1 MRVTSEWNVWMALQW
16 GGLVAIV
23 WFGIQCIL
31 ARDVALSAAHL
42 AAVNGQPMTWTATQQ
57 LIERTLLSD
66 FGGGTSLGLG
76 MIGRTLLSDSG
87 VGTSF
92 GLWMISVAT
101 VFIWQMCI
109 RKTTPTYSGPWIQA
123 TLNRRMQ
130 GLLGVSLVSS
140 GVLLGNFGA
149 DPQYYG
155 LAIGAVLIGVL
166 AYWMWREVTRDP
178 HQPALPLSSNG
189 EIGGLLVVLGLYLLY
204 KYAVGSEGN
213 RVLLL
218 ALTLVTAYAWL
229 AMTWFYKARPSL
241 EQYRFIAL
249 AKNADP
255 ALTARIGD
263 AWYDFAS
270 EELHSYFDRATVE
283 KTRSEAKNVEEAEIL
298 YIRYRAEQL
307 AALGVY
313 PPAEPTVEPPPVP
326 RGVRG
331 AIHRACQAVYQK
343 FEPIQRFVGWAVIIG
358 NLAFMAQIVV
368 HATAGS
374 WSLLWNPPP
383 PFTGLP

>member
-1 MRVTSEWNVWMALQW
+1 MRVKSDWDQVQW

-31 ARDVALSAAHL
+31 ARDAGLSAAHL

-57 LIERTLLSD
+57 LIEKTLLSES
-66 FGGGTSLGLG
+66 GVLASVGLG
-76 MIGRTLLSDSG
+76 M
-87 VGTSF
+87 F
-92 GLWMISVAT
+92 GLFI
-101 VFIWQMCI
+101 VFIWQTYIC
-109 RKTTPTYSGPWIQA
+109 KTPPTYSEPWIQA
-123 TLNRRMQ
+123 TLNRRVQ
-130 GLLGVSLVSS
+130 GLLGVSLVGS

-178 HQPALPLSSNG
+178 HQPALPLSRTG
-189 EIGGLLVVLGLYLLY
+189 EKIGGLLAGLGLYLLY

-218 ALTLVTAYAWL
+218 TLTLVTAYAWL
-229 AMTWFYKARPSL
+229 ALSWFWKAKPL
-241 EQYRFIAL
+241 LKLCHFIAL

-255 ALTARIGD
+255 ALAARIGD

-270 EELHSYFDRATVE
+270 EELSSDRWDPATVE
-283 KTRSEAKNVEEAEIL
+283 KTWSEAKNVEESKIL

-331 AIHRACQAVYQK
+331 AIHRACQVVYQK
-343 FEPIQRFVGWAVIIG
+343 FELIKRFVGWAVIIG
-358 NLAFMAQIVV
+358 LLALITWGFTQSEVAPP
-368 HATAGS
+368 